1 MSHRKRKIR
10 NWIIKKL
17 GGYTPQEY
25 DTISRPVIAGNTAV
39 ETRGVEHL
47 WIQTIVNQPP
57 FWEDKIIPAEVVQQ
71 ELVDALL
78 EHIRTRVTF
87 RKLGAISRTL
97 SKQEVY
103 EASIDI
109 VSCRTEED

>member
-1 MSHRKRKIR
+1 MSRQKRKIK

-25 DTISRPVIAGNTAV
+25 GAISRPVITGSTAV
-39 ETRGVEHL
+39 ETRRVEHL
-47 WIQTIVNQPP
+47 WIQTVVNQPP
-57 FWEDKIIPAEVVQQ
+57 FWEDKIIPAEVIQK
-71 ELVDALL
+71 ELIDALL
-78 EHIRTRVTF
+78 EHVRPRVTF
-87 RKLGAISRTL
+87 RKLGAVSRDL
-97 SKQEVY
+97 SEQEVY